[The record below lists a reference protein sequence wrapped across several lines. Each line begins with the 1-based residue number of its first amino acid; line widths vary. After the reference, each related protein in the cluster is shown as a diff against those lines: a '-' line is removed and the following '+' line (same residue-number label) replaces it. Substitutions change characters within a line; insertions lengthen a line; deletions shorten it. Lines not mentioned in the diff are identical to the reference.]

1 MSADVHQIVYG
12 TLTFTDDDILD
23 GELYEVLAPLSDA
36 LEIGTFQVRLHVT
49 DPETGA
55 ALTAFR
61 RNDQLQYFHR
71 GVLRGTYYMEQVRR
85 TGTYTYEIT
94 ANDALA
100 LLEQSSHLG
109 GIYAG
114 ETAGELI
121 GSICTIPCQ
130 VQTRFA
136 GVKLYGW
143 LPIASRR
150 DNLAQVLF
158 ALGAHAK
165 VDRTGTLRIEA
176 LWDAPSAY
184 LPDTRIFLGDRV
196 NYETKVTRVSV
207 REHQYIPGEEE
218 VDLFTGAAREGDRIP
233 FSQPVHSLTAEG
245 FGILEQGANYAVVSA
260 GSGTLRG
267 KTYVHITRDVEE
279 RVTAAEVD
287 NVVEVT
293 EATLVGLTNASAVAQ
308 RLAGYYQWTQTLEHQ
323 VLTAGEQPGDVVSFV
338 HPYGGAAVG
347 CIREATVSL
356 GGRLVARERITVG
369 YTPPSGDQ
377 TQMLTQRVVLT
388 GAGSWTPPE
397 GASEEAQV
405 VLIDGG
411 EEGAAGSDGE
421 SGGGLT
427 GGSDQETRSVAVS
440 RPSSGTSS
448 GTATANASASSRGSN
463 SAGAGGKGGTG
474 GGPGRVLRTSVR
486 LEAGTP
492 IAYACGAA
500 RKHGEGHTLT
510 TFGAVT
516 SAQGSTMEQGYT
528 DPVTGEI
535 FAAPGRDGADGGAGG
550 GNGEAGAAVA
560 GVPGGAA
567 AEGGSTT
574 RSDRDS
580 QSSVQWWADY
590 TLEAQFQIDGG
601 GGGGAG
607 GNSGPNLG
615 SPGQDASLNGA
626 VSASVSA
633 ASRTGTAT
641 CPAVNGG
648 TGGDGAAGSAAQRP
662 GSGGDGGGGGGG
674 AGAPGKGTVS
684 CTSQV
689 TGTVRSNASSA
700 SQNFSVTA
708 YAHTKSASSAAGR
721 AGPGG
726 LGAEGCVIVYYA
738 LPKQTRSGWAKEK
751 NGRFR
756 LDRTSRRCIV

>member
-1 MSADVHQIVYG
+1 M
-12 TLTFTDDDILD
+12 
-23 GELYEVLAPLSDA
+23 
-36 LEIGTFQVRLHVT
+36 
-49 DPETGA
+49 
-55 ALTAFR
+55 
-61 RNDQLQYFHR
+61 
-71 GVLRGTYYMEQVRR
+71 
-85 TGTYTYEIT
+85 
-94 ANDALA
+94 
-100 LLEQSSHLG
+100 
-109 GIYAG
+109 
-114 ETAGELI
+114 
-121 GSICTIPCQ
+121 
-130 VQTRFA
+130 
-136 GVKLYGW
+136 
-143 LPIASRR
+143 
-150 DNLAQVLF
+150 
-158 ALGAHAK
+158 
-165 VDRTGTLRIEA
+165 
-176 LWDAPSAY
+176 
-184 LPDTRIFLGDRV
+184 
-196 NYETKVTRVSV
+196 
-207 REHQYIPGEEE
+207 
-218 VDLFTGAAREGDRIP
+218 
-233 FSQPVHSLTAEG
+233 
-245 FGILEQGANYAVVSA
+245 
-260 GSGTLRG
+260 
-267 KTYVHITRDVEE
+267 
-279 RVTAAEVD
+279 
-287 NVVEVT
+287 
-293 EATLVGLTNASAVAQ
+293 
-308 RLAGYYQWTQTLEHQ
+308 
-323 VLTAGEQPGDVVSFV
+323 VSFV

-516 SAQGSTMEQGYT
+516 SPRGAPWSRGIPTPSPGRSSPPPAGMAPT
-528 DPVTGEI
+528 
-535 FAAPGRDGADGGAGG
+535 AAP
-550 GNGEAGAAVA
+550 
-560 GVPGGAA
+560 A
-567 AEGGSTT
+567 AETERREPRWPASRAEPRPMAEAPPGATGTANPRYSGGRIIRWRPNSRST
-574 RSDRDS
+574 
-580 QSSVQWWADY
+580 AA
-590 TLEAQFQIDGG
+590 E
-601 GGGGAG
+601 GGAG

-674 AGAPGKGTVS
+674 A
-684 CTSQV
+684 
-689 TGTVRSNASSA
+689 VR
-700 SQNFSVTA
+700 
-708 YAHTKSASSAAGR
+708 R
-721 AGPGG
+721 AKVRYPVP
-726 LGAEGCVIVYYA
+726 A
-738 LPKQTRSGWAKEK
+738 R
-751 NGRFR
+751 
-756 LDRTSRRCIV
+756 